1 MLTTVTWDQYHLTI
15 SLLENSSHL
24 DFNAVIFR
32 FEDGNVLQPLLR
44 ALPNGGTELR
54 GHGGALQET
63 SYTRNSAGN
72 HYVIEDGADA
82 LFFLSVSEQAHT

>member
-1 MLTTVTWDQYHLTI
+1 MNVRWDQYLTT
-15 SLLENSSHL
+15 SLLENSPHL
-24 DFNAVIFR
+24 DFNEVIIR
-32 FEDGNVLQPLLR
+32 FEDGKILQPLLR
-44 ALPNGGTELR
+44 ALPTGGTELR

-63 SYTRNSAGN
+63 NYTRNSAGN